1 MNTKRD
7 LRAIL
12 FDLFGTV
19 LDWRGSIIDEL
30 AKFGK
35 KHRYE
40 ANWSEFADRWRAG
53 FRTFQSRIA
62 KGETSW
68 MTMDEIHR
76 SVLDR
81 LLKELAVP
89 GLKDEEI
96 SNLNSAWH
104 RLRPWPD
111 AVEGIVRLKR
121 QYMVSPLSNGNLSM
135 LIAASK
141 HAGLPWDC
149 VLSSAMFA
157 SYKPDPKVYRG
168 AASLLGLA
176 TREVML
182 VAAHAYDTDGARA
195 IGFKT
200 SYVFR
205 PEEFGPGRG
214 EDPGDTSR
222 FDFVAADFLELAA
235 ALGA

>member
-1 MNTKRD
+1 MKPKQH

-19 LDWRGSIIDEL
+19 LDWRGSITDEL
-30 AKFGK
+30 AEFGK
-35 KHRYE
+35 KYRYE

-53 FRTFQSRIA
+53 FRTLQSRIA
-62 KGETSW
+62 KGETTW

-81 LLKELAVP
+81 LLKEHDLP
-89 GLKDEEI
+89 GLGDEEI
-96 SNLNSAWH
+96 TNLNCAWH

-121 QYMVSPLSNGNLSM
+121 KYMVSPLSNGNLSM
-135 LIAASK
+135 LIAASR

-149 VLSSAMFA
+149 VLSTAMFA

-168 AASLLGLA
+168 AANLLGLDPQ
-176 TREVML
+176 EVML

-195 IGFKT
+195 AGFRT

-222 FDFVAADFLELAA
+222 FDFVAANFLELADL
-235 ALGA
+235 LGT

>member
-1 MNTKRD
+1 MKIERQ

-19 LDWRGSIIDEL
+19 LDWRGSILDEL
-30 AKFGK
+30 AEFGK

-53 FRTFQSRIA
+53 FRTLQSRIA
-62 KGETSW
+62 QGETAW

-81 LLKELAVP
+81 LLEELNVP
-89 GLKDEEI
+89 GLGDETI
-96 SNLNSAWH
+96 TDLNCAWH

-111 AVEGIVRLKR
+111 AVAGIVRLKR
-121 QYMVSPLSNGNLSM
+121 KNIVSPLSNGSLSM

-176 TREVML
+176 PQEVML

-195 IGFKT
+195 AGFRT
-200 SYVFR
+200 AYVFR

-222 FDFVAADFLELAA
+222 FDFVAANFLELAD